1 MVKKNISNSFLKKT
15 SKSLF
20 LFGYEKYF
28 NFFRNLYENKNL
40 PHSIIL
46 TGPKGSGK
54 STFVYHFINYIFS
67 KSQTDSY
74 DLLNFKVNEAN
85 KNYKLLENNLH
96 TNFFL
101 LDNENFATEIKIEQV
116 RKLHKFL
123 NSSTYSKDI
132 KVVLIDNA
140 ETLNKNSVNS
150 LLKAIEEPKKN
161 TFFFIMHSSSYKI
174 LETLKSRCVE
184 FKIHFSFEEKK
195 KIFKDIHSNLFSD
208 NYSDDFIKD
217 FLYIDSPGNVIK
229 YFLELSKLESNN
241 NLEYIYYFIKKY
253 KVNKDSETLS
263 FLLLFIN
270 NYYKNLLLNINNNNH
285 NNYLNNH
292 SKVIRFIHDMKNF
305 SLNQK
310 NVLNSIEY
318 ILENEKR

>member
-1 MVKKNISNSFLKKT
+1 MIKKKVSDSYLKKT
-15 SKSLF
+15 SKSLL

-28 NFFRNLYENKNL
+28 HFFINLYENKNL
-40 PHSIIL
+40 PNSIIL

-67 KSQTDSY
+67 KNQADTY
-74 DLLNFKVNEAN
+74 DLLNFKINEAN
-85 KNYKLLENNLH
+85 TNYKLLENNLH

-161 TFFFIMHSSSYKI
+161 TFFFIMHSSSYKT

-195 KIFKDIHSNLFSD
+195 KFLKIFIQ
-208 NYSDDFIKD
+208 I
-217 FLYIDSPGNVIK
+217 
-229 YFLELSKLESNN
+229 YFL
-241 NLEYIYYFIKKY
+241 I
-253 KVNKDSETLS
+253 
-263 FLLLFIN
+263 
-270 NYYKNLLLNINNNNH
+270 
-285 NNYLNNH
+285 
-292 SKVIRFIHDMKNF
+292 VILM
-305 SLNQK
+305 
-310 NVLNSIEY
+310 
-318 ILENEKR
+318 IL